1 MRFALLC
8 LMGLWWLSGPCSQ
21 ALTVYAQLPAAQSTS
36 PLKLNQ
42 IERLLDIKFEDHLLA
57 REIERRG
64 LAFRLDEQT
73 FERLEKR
80 GLQPLAQQAL
90 RAHAEAQAY
99 AAFSQE
105 IADSAKRLAL
115 GRVYLREYPQGR
127 NAHLVKTETHQLEF
141 QLLTTTFQTLSLNLD
156 NNKLNQFF
164 QQGKAW
170 LKESHEPEP
179 TGMVLVWLALAAAR
193 GTLAGFNQELEQ
205 SQLWTNQAVSWLAR
219 EPFVSSRPELAGAA
233 RSQTLAELYR
243 AQALYLLRQVNAD
256 SDQALILLGQAQ
268 QANPTGIGTQAITFW
283 LQALARDYGHQRVTR
298 EVAGLEANTP
308 EWQVAC
314 ANLQGWRGKLVDDY
328 TRVIALSTDPRERTL
343 HEEASHALKK
353 LLNAPNPC
361 QAPAVRAEPQ
371 PPPQSS
377 SAAQQRARKVK
388 SESLK
393 TKTIYISSKTVYL
406 KSNQLEAALLKRAP
420 FQSGEWRVIR
430 NQKEADYIIEIT
442 LPFMSWN
449 WTYEVLEP
457 VSTALLAA
465 GKVREATAGTATPR
479 LAQELEQVFQR
490 LRVTTPP
497 TQEK

>member
-1 MRFALLC
+1 MRFVQLC
-8 LMGLWWLSGPCSQ
+8 LMGLLWVGGLYAQP
-21 ALTVYAQLPAAQSTS
+21 LFVYAQPPAGQPPS

-42 IERLLDIKFEDHLLA
+42 IERLLDIKFEDQLLA

-73 FERLEKR
+73 FDKLEKR

-90 RAHAEAQAY
+90 RAQADAQVY

-105 IADSAKRLAL
+105 TDDFAKRLAL
-115 GRVYLREYPQGR
+115 GRLYLRDYPQGR
-127 NAHLVKTETHQLEF
+127 YAPLVRTETHRLEF
-141 QLLTTTFQTLSLNLD
+141 ELLTTTFQTLSPTLD
-156 NNKLNQFF
+156 SNKLNQFF
-164 QQGKAW
+164 QLGKAW
-170 LKESHEPEP
+170 LKEPHEPEP

-193 GTLAGFNQELEQ
+193 GTLAGLNQELEQ

-233 RSQTLAELYR
+233 RSQILAELYR

-256 SDQALILLGQAQ
+256 PDQALVLLNTAQ
-268 QANPTGIGTQAITFW
+268 QSDPTGIGSQALTFW

-328 TRVIALSTDPRERTL
+328 TRVIALSADPRERSL

-361 QAPAVRAEPQ
+361 QGPAVRDESRPSPQ
-371 PPPQSS
+371 TSLP
-377 SAAQQRARKVK
+377 AQQRARKVR
-388 SESLK
+388 SESIK
-393 TKTIYISSKTVYL
+393 AKNIYISSKTVYL
-406 KSNQLEAALLKRAP
+406 KSNQLEAVLLKRAL

-457 VSTALLAA
+457 ASSALMAA
-465 GKVREATAGTATPR
+465 GKLREATAGAAIPR
-479 LAQELEQVFQR
+479 LAEELERVFQR
-490 LRVTTPP
+490 LRVAAPS
-497 TQEK
+497 TQER